1 LIKCQKEVNEQQAVN
16 EEQKL
21 KLERQQK
28 RIELNESMFA
38 ALFGKLNMPQPPNF
52 AYGSPM
58 QDGSNE
64 IGDPSN
70 SNNGDNFDVDVDDDI

>member
-28 RIELNESMFA
+28 RIE
-38 ALFGKLNMPQPPNF
+38 
-52 AYGSPM
+52 
-58 QDGSNE
+58 
-64 IGDPSN
+64 
-70 SNNGDNFDVDVDDDI
+70 